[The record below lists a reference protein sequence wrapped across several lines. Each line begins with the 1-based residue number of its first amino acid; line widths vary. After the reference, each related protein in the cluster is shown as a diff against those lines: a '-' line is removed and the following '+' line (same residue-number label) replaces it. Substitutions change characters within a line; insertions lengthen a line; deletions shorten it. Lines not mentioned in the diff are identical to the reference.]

1 MCRIYWVGN
10 FSTARVYLVETQ
22 MSAIQ
27 LYQGPGGSGSVV
39 AKEKPYEQS
48 LAEKI
53 ACVKID
59 ALPYIDGEFN
69 NPAVKAQ
76 VHALVQQEMSSFQP
90 RDYLKDLHL
99 EEYKPASH
107 VRGAL
112 VEDEMK
118 RIERGENLQPLQ
130 ATVEPPPKSL
140 QDDVGAWQSAL
151 RNAETQLAHQSN
163 RVLNLELLSKYGAS
177 VWVDTLKHSDVL
189 NTKCVSSRRTVQL
202 PIALSFSR
210 EALEIMNSV
219 CCCRSKKALEEAE
232 QRVHTLNAKRKVEQ
246 TAVKAPLESK
256 QYVSS
261 LLTFF
266 IFPSLS

>member
-1 MCRIYWVGN
+1 
-10 FSTARVYLVETQ
+10 

-189 NTKCVSSRRTVQL
+189 NTK
-202 PIALSFSR
+202 
-210 EALEIMNSV
+210 
-219 CCCRSKKALEEAE
+219 SKKALEEAE

-256 QYVSS
+256 QYQWWN
-261 LLTFF
+261 LTVKNRQIETASQMFEVE
-266 IFPSLS
+266 IKKQRKTGPE